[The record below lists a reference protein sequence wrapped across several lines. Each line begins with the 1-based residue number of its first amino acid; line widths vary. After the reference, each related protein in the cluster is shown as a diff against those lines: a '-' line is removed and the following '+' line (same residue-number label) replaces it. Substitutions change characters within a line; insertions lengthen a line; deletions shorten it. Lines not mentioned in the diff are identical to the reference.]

1 MPSRGQNGGAMNESF
16 AQHSAQT
23 PSPWT
28 GSRQETHSVGSA
40 MSSASR
46 AAYAHALRHAFNAP
60 RRWVEMGRDGDAS
73 ASMSA
78 RLAAG
83 RAALKPAESNFH
95 CRCGACQRGRAN
107 ARPLQG
113 RERKSTIQ
121 DWIGMLLGSSQWHC
135 RSTAP
140 LAELGILTPARRAG
154 ESPAGR
160 RAGCGPRNRA
170 NLEAA
175 CCRKSRNPQ
184 VPGC

>member
-1 MPSRGQNGGAMNESF
+1 MPSLGQNGGAMNESF
-16 AQHSAQT
+16 AQQSAQT

-46 AAYAHALRHAFNAP
+46 AACAHALRHAFNAP

-73 ASMSA
+73 ASMRG
-78 RLAAG
+78 RLASG
-83 RAALKPAESNFH
+83 RAALKSAESNFRRH
-95 CRCGACQRGRAN
+95 CGASRRIAN
-107 ARPLQG
+107 ARPMTGFAKQ
-113 RERKSTIQ
+113 STIQ
-121 DWIGMLLGSSQWHC
+121 DWIGMLRGPSQWHC

-140 LAELGILTPARRAG
+140 LAELRILTPARRAG

-170 NLEAA
+170 GLRPG
-175 CCRKSRNPQ
+175 CCRKNRSPWR
-184 VPGC
+184 PGC

>member
-46 AAYAHALRHAFNAP
+46 AAGADALRHAFNAP

-95 CRCGACQRGRAN
+95 RRCGASQHGRAN
-107 ARPLQG
+107 ACPMTGFANAIHNPGLDWYVARLLAMALPLD
-113 RERKSTIQ
+113 R
-121 DWIGMLLGSSQWHC
+121 
-135 RSTAP
+135 TA
-140 LAELGILTPARRAG
+140 GGTR
-154 ESPAGR
+154 
-160 RAGCGPRNRA
+160 
-170 NLEAA
+170 
-175 CCRKSRNPQ
+175 
-184 VPGC
+184 